1 LALSVRQFHGAI
13 AAFNRTALGRDLPA
27 RRLGRL
33 GAGIA
38 SAAIRWYDLA
48 MADAAPPPVEDLNGA
63 PLVDENGVDLSLIE
77 YCLRLTPLQRL
88 RAAQAA
94 ANTIMKFRRL
104 NGHSDEPWQTPLNQP

>member
-1 LALSVRQFHGAI
+1 
-13 AAFNRTALGRDLPA
+13 
-27 RRLGRL
+27 
-33 GAGIA
+33 
-38 SAAIRWYDLA
+38 